1 MEAPSKDQGLISAKN
16 PRFHFVCDLYSWL
29 LCRNQECVLIIFV
42 AIGCALG
49 GVCRYLLA
57 NRVTRLMGE
66 DFPWGT
72 LVVNALGSFLLGVL
86 LGYGVAEL
94 SAGEQ
99 LHGFAAIGFC
109 GGLTTFSTFSLQALT
124 LVSQQ
129 RWKHVVAKVFGSLLV
144 CMLLVLAGFELGE
157 RLVA

>member
-1 MEAPSKDQGLISAKN
+1 MLI
-16 PRFHFVCDLYSWL
+16 V
-29 LCRNQECVLIIFV
+29 FV

-57 NRVTRLMGE
+57 SGVTRVLGE

-72 LVVNALGSFLLGVL
+72 FVVNAVGSLLLGVL

-94 SAGEQ
+94 SAGKH

-129 RWKHVVAKVFGSLLV
+129 RWKHVAAKVFGSLLI
-144 CMLLVLAGFELGE
+144 CMALVWVGFELGE
-157 RLVA
+157 RIVA